1 MLCWSPSFTFIVE
14 SSILYTFITSIHLHL
29 LWKPSSPDL
38 LALSPPSS
46 LAWFS
51 EFAIPLYGAILLLQR
66 LRVPGK
72 CLLLSLNSHPF
83 LTKDLYVCFFLLHPY
98 KIALYMCFSQTH
110 GERLCLFLKMEFWAS
125 VKGKKKCKETLPPY
139 AHTYNQRIN
148 FCKSRGKTWQMEF
161 SSLWGILANLHPHF
175 GAKGSHWK
183 AAMCSF

>member
-38 LALSPPSS
+38 LALSPPSG

-125 VKGKKKCKETLPPY
+125 VKGKKNAKKHSPHTH
-139 AHTYNQRIN
+139 AHTIKGLISARAE
-148 FCKSRGKTWQMEF
+148 GKPGRW
-161 SSLWGILANLHPHF
+161 
-175 GAKGSHWK
+175 
-183 AAMCSF
+183 SFPPSEAF